1 VDVTFKVEKED
12 FKQVISNAA
21 EALRKSLEARGYSL
35 NPLKLIDIQ
44 EKFNLLELEEL
55 IRVDSEQ
62 LHVDIKV

>member
-1 VDVTFKVEKED
+1 M
-12 FKQVISNAA
+12 
-21 EALRKSLEARGYSL
+21 EARGYSL